1 MDRYGSPK
9 CTETCHYHLG
19 GGLKLF
25 LGSFPGFTCTSYA
38 LMAQGKRTACLLVC
52 CLLLVDLPIK

>member
-1 MDRYGSPK
+1 MCGNDFSSR
-9 CTETCHYHLG
+9 ED
-19 GGLKLF
+19 LF

-38 LMAQGKRTACLLVC
+38 LMAQEKGTVRLLVC